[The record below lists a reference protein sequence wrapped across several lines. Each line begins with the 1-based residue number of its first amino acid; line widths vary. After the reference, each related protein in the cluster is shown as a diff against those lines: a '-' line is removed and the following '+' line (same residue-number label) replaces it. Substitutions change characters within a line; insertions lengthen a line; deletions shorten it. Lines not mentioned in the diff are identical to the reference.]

1 MSQEKPK
8 KIKAT
13 HNQQQRDQFFLTM
26 STIKQILTIT
36 LLTEEALFTW
46 AFQSWVS
53 LDLQE
58 FKVAYQ

>member
-8 KIKAT
+8 QIKAT

>member
-1 MSQEKPK
+1 MNQEKPK
-8 KIKAT
+8 QIKAT
-13 HNQQQRDQFFLTM
+13 HNQQQWDQFFLTM

>member
-1 MSQEKPK
+1 MNQKEPK
-8 KIKAT
+8 RSNAT
-13 HNQQQRDQFFLTM
+13 AIHDQFFLTM

-58 FKVAYQ
+58 FKVAFQ